1 MKLWGLMLWVV
12 LVPSSVAAD
21 LTKQDLQE
29 IQAMLDRHKADI
41 TQALEKQERVLKEYI
56 DTKIGAVEAKFDAK
70 IEAVRESVMTLQWA
84 IGIIGILVVAILGAP
99 QWITLSRERREAR
112 GDDRLTARLEEI
124 KAELRREFEQKL
136 QAGHTLS

>member
-1 MKLWGLMLWVV
+1 MKLLGLMLCVM
-12 LVPSSVAAD
+12 LVPSGVAAD

-29 IQAMLDRHKADI
+29 IQGMFD
-41 TQALEKQERVLKEYI
+41 KQERILKEYI
-56 DTKIGAVEAKFDAK
+56 DTRIGAVEAKFDAK